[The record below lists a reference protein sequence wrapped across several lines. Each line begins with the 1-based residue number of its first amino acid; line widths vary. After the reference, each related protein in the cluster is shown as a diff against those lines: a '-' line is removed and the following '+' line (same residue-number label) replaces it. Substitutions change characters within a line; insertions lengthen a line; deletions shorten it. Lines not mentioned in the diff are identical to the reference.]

1 MALDG
6 IRMACK
12 QRTVLPKVLGA
23 LPVLCCAGEGDEI
36 PAAESELNSMQ
47 TNEATKSTKNKASL
61 HVFVHNTVP
70 NHNRT
75 TFHFLNAHVNHHAVL

>member
-12 QRTVLPKVLGA
+12 QRTVLPEVLGA
-23 LPVLCCAGEGDEI
+23 LPVLCCAGESDEI
-36 PAAESELNSMQ
+36 TAKESQLSRESKL
-47 TNEATKSTKNKASL
+47 TKNKACL

-70 NHNRT
+70 NYNRT
-75 TFHFLNAHVNHHAVL
+75 AFHFLNANVNYHAVL

>member
-23 LPVLCCAGEGDEI
+23 LSVLCCAGEGDAI
-36 PAAESELNSMQ
+36 S
-47 TNEATKSTKNKASL
+47 ATKSPVAVARKLTKNEAGFD
-61 HVFVHNTVP
+61 VFVQDAVP
-70 NHNRT
+70 NHNCT
-75 TFHFLNAHVNHHAVL
+75 AFHFLNSNVNYHAVL